1 MTKMNKLTKQYYK
14 GTLETGHY
22 YFSNCKEIYPIY
34 HQQIT
39 GLTPCKES
47 GVSVVD
53 KIPDYYALQYLKKKL
68 VQAKPELEA
77 WVVKHYGEL
86 ERD

>member
-1 MTKMNKLTKQYYK
+1 MNKLTKQYYK
-14 GTLETGHY
+14 GTLETGYY
-22 YFSNCKEIYPIY
+22 YFSNGKDIYPIS
-34 HQQIT
+34 HHRVK

-53 KIPDYYALQYLKKKL
+53 KVPDYQALQYLKKKL

-86 ERD
+86 ERN